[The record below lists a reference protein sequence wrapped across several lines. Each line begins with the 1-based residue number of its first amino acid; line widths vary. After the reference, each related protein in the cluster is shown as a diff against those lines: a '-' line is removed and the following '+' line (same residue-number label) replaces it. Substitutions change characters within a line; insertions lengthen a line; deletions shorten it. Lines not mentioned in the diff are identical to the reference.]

1 MAPTDQ
7 VLIVDDETDVKP
19 LFEQMLEE
27 GVTAARLALYFASS
41 GQEALEFLKNHPGI
55 SVVITDIRM
64 PGMSGLEL
72 LEQIQ
77 SDSPL
82 TRVVIMSAYS
92 DMPNIRRAMH
102 LGAHDFLTKPL
113 DLDDVKATVERAARD
128 YRVKADQETAFLL
141 QMRQAQMGE
150 LLSVIAHQ
158 WRQPLSTV
166 ALLAGLGRS
175 QLLDRKMDALGAVEI
190 FRQVEEQVTFMSDTL
205 RFFRNIYSQKQEPE
219 KFDVSGVVRRAVQL
233 MGPALSGVKLETT
246 DEAVEVESFPG
257 DLLQVMLCFLEN
269 AVHHFEENKTQS
281 PAIHVRVTDNPEEVR
296 IEVQDNGGGIKGS
309 AENLFHRG
317 YSTKGS
323 SGLGLYVARMLVEK
337 RCRGHVTAE
346 NKNGGALFA
355 VTLPHRVRGAA

>member
-1 MAPTDQ
+1 MAPTDRL
-7 VLIVDDETDVKP
+7 LIVDDEIDVRP
-19 LFEQMLEE
+19 LFEQTLE
-27 GVTAARLALYFASS
+27 AAVLSGKFALSFASS
-41 GQEALEFLKNHPGI
+41 GAEALSVLKANPDI
-55 SVVITDIRM
+55 AVVITDIRM
-64 PGMSGLEL
+64 PGMSGLDL
-72 LEQIQ
+72 LAQIQ
-77 SDSPL
+77 EDSPL

-113 DLDDVKATVERAARD
+113 DLDDMKATVERAARD
-128 YRVKADQETAFLL
+128 FRTKADQDTAFLL

-175 QLLDRKMDALGAVEI
+175 QLLDKKMDALGAVEL

-205 RFFRNIYSQKQEPE
+205 RYFRNIYSQKQEPE
-219 KFDVSGVVRRAVQL
+219 KFDVNTVVQRALQL
-233 MGPALSGVKLETT
+233 MGPALSGVKLESSTT
-246 DEAVEVESFPG
+246 VVDVESFPG

-269 AVHHFEENKTQS
+269 AVNHFQENKTEA
-281 PAIHVRVTDNPEEVR
+281 PAIHVRVTDSAEVVR
-296 IEVQDNGGGIKGS
+296 IEVEDNGGGIKGS

-337 RCRGHVTAE
+337 RCRGRITAE
-346 NKNGGALFA
+346 NKNTGAAFA
-355 VTLPHRVRGAA
+355 VMLPRHLRGAA